1 MKEMLEA
8 MYPNQFEFEER
19 RENFDYIY
27 NVEDLLHLKGK
38 KYQAKRNHINQFKK
52 SYNYTYSPLRYEDVD
67 ECLAMH
73 EMWKA
78 ENDHGLEN
86 CLLEQESC
94 AVEIALK
101 IFPYL
106 DLKGG
111 VLRVDNKTV
120 AFTIGQALN
129 DKIFDVQIEKGLKAY
144 HGVYPTINQL
154 FVEHEMQSFQYVNRE
169 EDVNDPGLRQSKLSY
184 HPSILLKNLYS
195 KIINYDNLCR
205 QSTKDEVRNI
215 YKSLFPT
222 IRTILSISFSKNIK
236 RKHISLFDNNK
247 AVACF
252 QMLVMISV
260 FRHRLYLPHFAPLL
274 YPLTKQRNYDQT
286 LTAAFLEMQ
295 KTMSL

>member
-1 MKEMLEA
+1 MLQFQPVKLSDKTLLQPLLYQNPYLLCNWSFSNMILWNDAFKPHYTFIDDMLILANLKDENTPMFNFPIGNGNAQPAIDKLITASKQNNYTFKMVYLTVEMKEMLEA

-78 ENDHGLEN
+78 ENDHSLEN

-184 HPSILLKNLYS
+184 HPSILLKKY
-195 KIINYDNLCR
+195 
-205 QSTKDEVRNI
+205 
-215 YKSLFPT
+215 
-222 IRTILSISFSKNIK
+222 
-236 RKHISLFDNNK
+236 
-247 AVACF
+247 
-252 QMLVMISV
+252 
-260 FRHRLYLPHFAPLL
+260 FA
-274 YPLTKQRNYDQT
+274 T
-286 LTAAFLEMQ
+286 L
-295 KTMSL
+295 K